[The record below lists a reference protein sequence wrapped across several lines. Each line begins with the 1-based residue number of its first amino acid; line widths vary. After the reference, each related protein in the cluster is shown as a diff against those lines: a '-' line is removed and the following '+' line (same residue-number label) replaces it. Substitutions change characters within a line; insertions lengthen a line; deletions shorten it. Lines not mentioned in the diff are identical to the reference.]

1 MLTAHVTPFNAEEAI
16 AARKLWA
23 ASAEN
28 LVALA
33 KKASG
38 KEASDLDLFA
48 FRKAM
53 ATHSAIQTE
62 IIGARTETARALQ
75 SWSVKVDGN
84 IERARAIDQAL
95 LANGG
100 TETARDMARR
110 LSILAENGADPAAI
124 AKFAERGAGAASMDA
139 VREAW
144 INGLLSNPKTHVVNV
159 ASNTLVAMSSI
170 WERAAAAGL
179 RRITGG
185 EGVESGEWFA
195 MLYGMTSGI
204 NDAFRVA
211 AKALKTGETTWTFN
225 KVDTVERHAISSDA
239 FNLNRETGLG
249 RFIDFL
255 GTTMRVPTRLLGT
268 EDEFFKSI
276 GYRMELHAQALR
288 SAAREGLVGEDLA
301 KRVTELTRNPPEH
314 MMIASADAALYQTFT
329 NEVGSFGKAIMNL
342 RNIDSPMNPAI
353 FVLPFVR
360 TPVNIARYAFERTPF
375 APLVSQWRADIA
387 AGGARADLALAKMS
401 TGTAIMM
408 AAMNLADND
417 KVTGAGFR
425 GGKDTAVTE
434 AEQRQGVMPYSVKI
448 GDKWYSYNR
457 TDPFGMTMG
466 FAASIAEAVKK
477 GEISEDE
484 VDEWQEV
491 TAMSIAAVSQVAIN
505 KTYLEGFAKFIE
517 VMSDPK
523 RYSQKYVDDLFASF
537 LPATALSASVKNVVD
552 PIGREV
558 NNPQE
563 AVMARIAGLSE
574 KLTPRRDLWG
584 KEMSSASGEGKLYDF
599 LSPVAV
605 KPELD
610 SPIDREMVRL
620 NSGVERIKK
629 QTSFDGVQANM
640 RFFPHAYDDYVRLA
654 GNDLKHPAW
663 GMGAK
668 DYLNSVVSGQHPMSA
683 VYDVLSD
690 DSRKH
695 FIQSAI
701 SDYRKLAQQQVLGD
715 PRHKNFA
722 AEVQRLKDTK
732 QFMKLPVM
740 GH

>member
-1 MLTAHVTPFNAEEAI
+1 MVLLDGHHRLDDAIQSGQNSVKAYVVESDVNVRKPPAPAPAVRSQDFEVYVNFEKFDEPDQIKFAIGKMAEAVKPQIDEATRGVVSNQQTLKLADELGMTYQDILSRRNGQPFNAEEAI

-434 AEQRQGVMPYSVKI
+434 AEQRQG
-448 GDKWYSYNR
+448 GWGLDKRN
-457 TDPFGMTMG
+457 
-466 FAASIAEAVKK
+466 
-477 GEISEDE
+477 
-484 VDEWQEV
+484 
-491 TAMSIAAVSQVAIN
+491 
-505 KTYLEGFAKFIE
+505 
-517 VMSDPK
+517 
-523 RYSQKYVDDLFASF
+523 
-537 LPATALSASVKNVVD
+537 
-552 PIGREV
+552 
-558 NNPQE
+558 
-563 AVMARIAGLSE
+563 
-574 KLTPRRDLWG
+574 
-584 KEMSSASGEGKLYDF
+584 
-599 LSPVAV
+599 
-605 KPELD
+605 
-610 SPIDREMVRL
+610 
-620 NSGVERIKK
+620 
-629 QTSFDGVQANM
+629 
-640 RFFPHAYDDYVRLA
+640 
-654 GNDLKHPAW
+654 
-663 GMGAK
+663 
-668 DYLNSVVSGQHPMSA
+668 
-683 VYDVLSD
+683 
-690 DSRKH
+690 
-695 FIQSAI
+695 
-701 SDYRKLAQQQVLGD
+701 
-715 PRHKNFA
+715 
-722 AEVQRLKDTK
+722 
-732 QFMKLPVM
+732 
-740 GH
+740 